1 MSLAVA
7 IQMDPIE
14 AIDIEADST
23 FVLALEAQAQ
33 GPSGSTTTCPRH
45 LSLTAG
51 AVVASVRPLEVRE
64 KAGDHFTLGAARK
77 ASIWPR
83 WTSS

>member
-7 IQMDPIE
+7 IQMDPID

-23 FVLALEAQAQ
+23 FVLALEGQARGHRLHHYLPGQ
-33 GPSGSTTTCPRH
+33 
-45 LSLTAG
+45 LSLTAE
-51 AVVASVRPLEVRE
+51 RPARNRAA
-64 KAGDHFTLGAARK
+64 AGGAAQGPAITSPWVRRRP
-77 ASIWPR
+77 STSPP